1 MLSRRNV
8 LTLSF
13 PKRQLN
19 TSNVDLDF
27 HFLNRITWGPKPD
40 EMAYLEQVGRAA
52 YLEEQLHPEQLDDV
66 ETEAT
71 LAHLPMLRMER
82 QALMQLVE
90 SGEERL
96 YRTLIESMIL
106 RAVHSKRQLLERM
119 VEFWSDHFNVPIGGE
134 HHDLILYQREAI
146 RPYALGH
153 FHDLLVATAKHP
165 AMLIYL
171 DNFVNVAAHPNENYA
186 RELLELHT
194 LGVDS
199 GYTEADVNE
208 VARAFTGWTVHER
221 TRTGFYFNSE
231 EHDTK
236 RKEILG
242 HTLPAERGIE
252 DGLHVLNILAHH
264 PATAQFLSRKLC
276 MRFVRDQPSQELVNK
291 TAQVWRES
299 QGDIKSVLRYIL
311 TSAEFDASIGQKLR
325 RPLDFFVGAL
335 RATGTEVRN
344 MDVLE
349 EILIELNQLP
359 YGWTPPN
366 GYPDV
371 AGAWIS
377 TNGMLARW
385 NVAMRL
391 THSAYSDA
399 QETGWG
405 LRSQLQKQWDTA
417 QTVGELV
424 DQIAKQLFGRILS
437 ANERQPFINYVSNEQ
452 NISNEQAALTPITAH
467 LLHTKAAS
475 LYGLMLASPLYQWR

>member
-1 MLSRRNV
+1 MLSRRNL
-8 LTLSF
+8 LTFSF
-13 PKRQLN
+13 PKRQINKSLI
-19 TSNVDLDF
+19 DLDL
-27 HFLNRITWGPKPD
+27 HFLNRVTWGPKPD
-40 EMAYLEQVGRAA
+40 EVAHLKQVGKGA
-52 YLEEQLHPEQLDDV
+52 YLEEQLHPERLDDV
-66 ETEAT
+66 ESEAR
-71 LAHLPMLRMER
+71 LAHLPMLRMTR
-82 QALMQLVE
+82 QALMQLLE
-90 SGEERL
+90 SGEERM
-96 YRTLIESMIL
+96 YRTLIEGMIL

-119 VEFWSDHFNVPIGGE
+119 VDFWTDHFNVPIGEE
-134 HHDLILYQREAI
+134 HYELILYHRDAI
-146 RPYALGH
+146 RPHALGS

-165 AMLIYL
+165 AMLVYL
-171 DNFVNVAAHPNENYA
+171 DNFVNVASHPNENYA

-194 LGVDS
+194 LGVDG
-199 GYTEADVNE
+199 GYTEADVKE

-221 TRTGFYFNSE
+221 TRTGFYFSGE
-231 EHDTK
+231 EHDTGQK
-236 RKEILG
+236 QLLG
-242 HTLPAERGIE
+242 HTLPAGRGIE

-276 MRFVRDQPSQELVNK
+276 TRFVSDQPSQELVNQ

-299 QGDIKSVLRYIL
+299 QGDIKSVLRHIL
-311 TSAEFDASIGQKLR
+311 LSAEFDASVGKKLR

-335 RATGTEVRN
+335 RATGTEVYS

-349 EILIELNQLP
+349 EILADLNQVP
-359 YGWTPPN
+359 YSWSPPN

-377 TNGMLARW
+377 TNGLLARW

-405 LRSQLQKQWDTA
+405 LRSMLHKQWGTT

-424 DQIAKQLFGRILS
+424 NHIATQLFGRPLS
-437 ANERQPFINYVSNEQ
+437 ASEQQPFLDYASNGQ
-452 NISNEQAALTPITAH
+452 GGQGAHLPITAH
-467 LLHTKAAS
+467 LLHKKAAS

>member
-1 MLSRRNV
+1 MLSRRYF

-13 PKRQLN
+13 PKQQIN
-19 TSNVDLDF
+19 TLGADLDL
-27 HFLNRITWGPKPD
+27 HFLNRITWGAKPD
-40 EMAYLEQVGRAA
+40 EVAYLKQVGRAA
-52 YLEEQLHPEQLDDV
+52 YLEEQLHPERLDDAAA
-66 ETEAT
+66 EAK

-82 QALMQLVE
+82 QALMGLVE
-90 SGEERL
+90 SGEERM
-96 YRTLIESMIL
+96 YRTLIEGMVL
-106 RAVHSKRQLLERM
+106 WAVHSRRQLLERM
-119 VEFWSDHFNVPIGGE
+119 VDFWSDHFNVPIGEE
-134 HHDLILYQREAI
+134 HYDLILYQREAI
-146 RPYALGH
+146 RPYALGS

-171 DNFVNVAAHPNENYA
+171 DNFVNVASHPNENYA

-194 LGVDS
+194 LGVDG
-199 GYTEADVNE
+199 GYTEADVRE

-221 TRTGFYFNSE
+221 TRTGFYFSGE
-231 EHDTK
+231 EHDMG
-236 RKEILG
+236 RKQLLG
-242 HTLPAERGIE
+242 HVLPAERGIE

-276 MRFVRDQPSQELVNK
+276 MRFVSDQPSQEMVNQ
-291 TAQVWRES
+291 TAQVWRDS
-299 QGDIKSVLRYIL
+299 QGDIKSVLRHIL
-311 TSAEFDASIGQKLR
+311 TSAVFDTSIGQKLR

-349 EILIELNQLP
+349 EMLTELNQLP

-405 LRSQLQKQWDTA
+405 LRSQLHKKWGSA

-424 DQIAKQLFGRILS
+424 NQIAKQLFGRTLS
-437 ANERQPFINYVSNEQ
+437 STEQQPFIDYASNQ
-452 NISNEQAALTPITAH
+452 QGALVPITAH